1 MQLVARLVHAEPER
15 RVVLVSAMEGERTL
29 ASALGEASHA
39 EEAED
44 RARQRL
50 LNRLAADPAAAAAA
64 APPVQAAPPA
74 PPPPTP
80 TPPPPPPPEQER
92 PRQEPT
98 RRLRQPPAS
107 AGGISPDSPGP
118 ESPGPDSRG
127 PESPG
132 TAGAPGGEGAEP
144 PPLDPEDWS
153 AELAQLDL
161 QLQRRGWARDQ
172 EARYLE
178 RAFGHPSRN
187 RLTTYAD
194 LIAYLRALEGFE
206 PGQDPGQAAVPLRR
220 RDLLAQSDLLLEQLG
235 WEADRG
241 RSFLEEQLGAS
252 SRSQLSDPQL
262 LQFNMLLEGE
272 LLDGQGDGGRMR
284 ALEESS
290 FPQGPHR

>member
-80 TPPPPPPPEQER
+80 SPTPPPGQER

-107 AGGISPDSPGP
+107 AGGISPEIP
-118 ESPGPDSRG
+118 G

-161 QLQRRGWARDQ
+161 QLQRLGWARDQ

>member
-29 ASALGEASHA
+29 GSALGEASHA

-50 LNRLAADPAAAAAA
+50 LNRLAADPAAAA
-64 APPVQAAPPA
+64 PPVQAAPPA

-80 TPPPPPPPEQER
+80 SPTPPPPPEQER

-107 AGGISPDSPGP
+107 AGGIS
-118 ESPGPDSRG
+118 

-161 QLQRRGWARDQ
+161 QLQRLGWA
-172 EARYLE
+172 
-178 RAFGHPSRN
+178 

>member
-29 ASALGEASHA
+29 GSALGEASHA

-50 LNRLAADPAAAAAA
+50 LNRLAADPAAAA
-64 APPVQAAPPA
+64 PPVQAAPPA

-80 TPPPPPPPEQER
+80 SPTPPPPPEQER

-107 AGGISPDSPGP
+107 AGGIS
-118 ESPGPDSRG
+118 

-161 QLQRRGWARDQ
+161 QLQRLGWARDQ

-272 LLDGQGDGGRMR
+272 LIAGTETAIRI
-284 ALEESS
+284 
-290 FPQGPHR
+290 